1 MLLFKR
7 LSSAL
12 RLHQLAPVVCFGWR
26 VGHLIAAT
34 AAPDQIAYM
43 DSAAGTAVGLEYK
56 QRLVRALSVQPGQ
69 TAVDIG
75 CGPGT
80 DLGRLADAVGTEG
93 SVIGVDRKPRMLQ
106 EARRRL
112 AGRPNVDL
120 YVGDIHDLPLRD
132 GSVDRARADRVLQ
145 HVLDPAKAIAEVR
158 RVLRPGGLFGM
169 AEPDWDSVAVADQDI
184 ETSRRFADFLAGQV
198 RNATIGRQLVRL
210 CTQAGLRVRAVDPIA
225 VLFRDFDT
233 ADQILGLRRNAAR
246 AVLAGKLAET
256 DAEAWV
262 QRLARGPVVA
272 GFTFY
277 LVIAE
282 A

>member
-1 MLLFKR
+1 M
-7 LSSAL
+7 
-12 RLHQLAPVVCFGWR
+12 
-26 VGHLIAAT
+26 GHLIAAT
-34 AAPDQIAYM
+34 GAPDQITYM

-56 QRLVRALSVQPGQ
+56 QRLGTALDVRPGQ
-69 TAVDIG
+69 TAVDLG

-80 DLGRLADAVGTEG
+80 DLRRLADAVGIDG
-93 SVIGVDRKPRMLQ
+93 SVIGVDREPRMLQ

-112 AGRPNVDL
+112 ADRPNVDL
-120 YVGDIHDLPLRD
+120 HVGDLHELPLRA
-132 GSVDRARADRVLQ
+132 GSVERARADRVLQ
-145 HVLDPAKAIAEVR
+145 HVLDPARAIAEAR
-158 RVLRPGGLFGM
+158 RVLRPGGLFGI
-169 AEPDWDSVAVADQDI
+169 AEPDWDTVAVADEDI
-184 ETSRRFADFLAGQV
+184 QTSRRFADFLAGQV

-210 CTQAGLRVRAVDPIA
+210 CTHVGLRVRSVDPIA

-233 ADQILGLRRNAAR
+233 ADRILGLRRNAGR
-246 AVLAGKLAET
+246 AVLAGRLVEA

-262 QRLARGPVVA
+262 QRLAAGPVVA

>member
-1 MLLFKR
+1 
-7 LSSAL
+7 
-12 RLHQLAPVVCFGWR
+12 

-34 AAPDQIAYM
+34 AAPDQITYM
-43 DSAAGTAVGLEYK
+43 DRAAGTAVGMEYK
-56 QRLVRALSVQPGQ
+56 QRLVGALDVRPGQ
-69 TAVDIG
+69 TAVDLG

-80 DLGRLADAVGTEG
+80 DLGRLADAVGVEG
-93 SVIGVDRKPRMLQ
+93 SVIGVDREPRMLE

-112 AGRPNVDL
+112 ADRHNVDL
-120 YVGDIHDLPLRD
+120 HVGDIHDLPLRD
-132 GSVDRARADRVLQ
+132 ASVDRAKVDRVLQ
-145 HVLDPAKAIAEVR
+145 HVRDPAKAIAEVH

-169 AEPDWDSVAVADQDI
+169 AEPDWDTVAIADEDI

-198 RNATIGRQLVRL
+198 RNATIGRELARL
-210 CTQAGLRVRAVDPIA
+210 CIQAGLRVRSVDPIA

-262 QRLARGPVVA
+262 RRLASGPVVA

-282 A
+282 VGE